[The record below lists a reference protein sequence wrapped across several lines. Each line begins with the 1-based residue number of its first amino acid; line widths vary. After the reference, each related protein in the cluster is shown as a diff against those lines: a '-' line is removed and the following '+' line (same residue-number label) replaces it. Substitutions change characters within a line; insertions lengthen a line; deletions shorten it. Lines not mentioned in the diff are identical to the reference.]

1 MERPIIAIVAA
12 LALTCASGAFAQR
25 PADRGAPD
33 RDAPPSATPHAQ
45 TLSDNDLEKFAD
57 IYVELEHTA
66 DKFQSQLSAAK
77 TDAEAQD
84 VQSRMQEE
92 STAIVSKRGWTPE
105 RFVTVGDAINA
116 DQTLAEK
123 TLKLIAERR

>member
-12 LALTCASGAFAQR
+12 LALASAGSALAQR
-25 PADRGAPD
+25 PADREPPPTLTPGA
-33 RDAPPSATPHAQ
+33 Q
-45 TLSDNDLEKFAD
+45 QLSDKDLEQFAD

-66 DKFQSQLSAAK
+66 DKFQPQLAAAK

-84 VQSRMQEE
+84 VQSRMQQE
-92 STAIVSKRGWTPE
+92 STAVVSKRGWTPE
-105 RFVTVGDAINA
+105 RFVAAGDTINA
-116 DQTLAEK
+116 DRTLAEK

>member
-12 LALTCASGAFAQR
+12 LALTCAGGALAQR
-25 PADRGAPD
+25 PADRE
-33 RDAPPSATPHAQ
+33 APPSVTPNAQ
-45 TLSDNDLEKFAD
+45 ALSDNDLEKFAD

-123 TLKLIAERR
+123 TLKLIADRR

>member
-12 LALTCASGAFAQR
+12 LALASAASALAQSSR
-25 PADRGAPD
+25 DREP
-33 RDAPPSATPHAQ
+33 PPSLTPDAQ
-45 TLSDNDLEKFAD
+45 QPDAQSLSDNDLEKFAD

-84 VQSRMQEE
+84 VQSRMQQE
-92 STAIVSKRGWTPE
+92 STAVVSKRGWTPE
-105 RFVTVGDAINA
+105 RFVAVGDAINA

-123 TLKLIAERR
+123 TLKLIADRR

>member
-12 LALTCASGAFAQR
+12 LTFASAGSALAQR
-25 PADRGAPD
+25 PVDREPPPTLTPD
-33 RDAPPSATPHAQ
+33 AQ
-45 TLSDNDLEKFAD
+45 SLSDSDLEKFAD

-66 DKFQSQLSAAK
+66 DKFQTQLSGAK
-77 TDAEAQD
+77 TDAEAQE
-84 VQSRMQEE
+84 VQSRMQQE
-92 STAIVSKRGWTPE
+92 STAVVSKRGWTPE

-123 TLKLIAERR
+123 TLKLIAQRR